1 MMRVVIDANVFVSA
15 ALKPHSKPAQIID
28 LVKEGKIALVLS
40 HAILEEIRQVFRYP
54 KIRKELRLTVR
65 EIDQALAEI
74 AAGAVLTPGNL
85 KFEAV
90 KDDPEDN
97 RYVECAV
104 EGQADYIISG
114 DHHLTRL
121 KAFQGIKIINP
132 ATFLELIGE
141 KDYLFAAPKL
151 PLL

>member
-1 MMRVVIDANVFVSA
+1 MSA

-40 HAILEEIRQVFRYP
+40 HAILEELSKVFRYP
-54 KIRKELRLTVR
+54 KIRKELRLSVS
-65 EIDQALAEI
+65 EIDETLAKI

-85 KFEAV
+85 KIKAV

-97 RYVECAV
+97 RYLECAV

-114 DHHLTRL
+114 DHHLTQL
-121 KAFQGIKIINP
+121 KFFQGIIIIDP
-132 ATFLELIGE
+132 AAFLELIGE
-141 KDYLFAAPKL
+141 KI
-151 PLL
+151 